1 MLVGLMAYIES
12 VLTLPGIAGL
22 ILTIGMG
29 VDSNVLVFERIKE
42 ELAAGQA
49 RRAAIKAAFNR
60 VFLTLLDTHISA
72 LVAAACRFQV
82 GSGSVRGFAVT
93 LSIGLVS
100 NLFTATFAS
109 RTLFELAQ
117 YVSTRAKG
125 RRGR

>member
-49 RRAAIKAAFNR
+49 RRAAIKSG
-60 VFLTLLDTHISA
+60 V
-72 LVAAACRFQV
+72 VRFV
-82 GSGSVRGFAVT
+82 VLR
-93 LSIGLVS
+93 
-100 NLFTATFAS
+100 
-109 RTLFELAQ
+109 
-117 YVSTRAKG
+117 
-125 RRGR
+125 